1 MGEPGIKI
9 SDENS
14 KMNNEEREFWA
25 KMLGPDYYID
35 KNGETQRRPQ
45 VILMDNK
52 PTAYYEDDTYNGDGI
67 EDIPFALKA
76 SITLFLTF
84 CFFLGIFLLP
94 VKNAPNAEIII
105 KEKTTTVVDSVSAF
119 DVNQEKDLMTQIMDE
134 KKQQIAEVNEE
145 IKKMQEKKAFADT
158 LKANKREILTMTAF
172 VDDGNTSREIK
183 AEAEVDS
190 VTDEAIDMLSK
201 SLQTTVDSIAMQMK
215 IKNFIAIQKA
225 EGNTDI
231 VNRMLS
237 LQGQRKTLT
246 GLLGI

>member
-1 MGEPGIKI
+1 M
-9 SDENS
+9 
-14 KMNNEEREFWA
+14 
-25 KMLGPDYYID
+25 
-35 KNGETQRRPQ
+35 T
-45 VILMDNK
+45 
-52 PTAYYEDDTYNGDGI
+52 
-67 EDIPFALKA
+67 
-76 SITLFLTF
+76 
-84 CFFLGIFLLP
+84 
-94 VKNAPNAEIII
+94 
-105 KEKTTTVVDSVSAF
+105 KESV
-119 DVNQEKDLMTQIMDE
+119 
-134 KKQQIAEVNEE
+134 IAEVNEE